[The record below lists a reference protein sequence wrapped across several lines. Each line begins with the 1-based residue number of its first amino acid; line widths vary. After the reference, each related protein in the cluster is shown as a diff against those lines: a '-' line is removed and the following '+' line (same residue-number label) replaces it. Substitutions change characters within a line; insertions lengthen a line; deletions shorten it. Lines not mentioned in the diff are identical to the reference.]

1 MGCYVL
7 AIGGTGNKI
16 LESIVYAAAADAFY
30 TVTPEGKQVSLPKL
44 TLLSVDVDSACGN
57 TTRAGRACEAYEQV
71 RRAFEHSGQVRRGF
85 QTQLDLRRWNMNLSR
100 RATSVQRMTENHA
113 GDRLLSR
120 TLFSKTE
127 ASLEYSEGF
136 RGHPDL
142 GVLFFSDLL
151 SSLDGLRAAGQ
162 PDEMNTLLDQ
172 MDAEIA
178 AGEQVKV
185 ILCGSIFGGTGA
197 SGIPALAR
205 FLHQRFQD
213 RQRRFELASMLML
226 PYYKVPPSSH
236 NEELEIVVKSADFPD
251 KARTAL
257 QYYGMTGMIRSGEED
272 RDGVFDAMYLL
283 GLPPEAFV
291 QTRIYST
298 GSQSQENDAHMLE
311 WLATRCI
318 AAFMRT
324 SMRGENAHN
333 MDCYYYQ
340 WHTPDFCWQ
349 SFDSD
354 GERYRI
360 GYGGLLKATGLFFS
374 ECYPTLRKL
383 VSGNGREAKN
393 IGYTAPYFSDINR
406 MNATQRDQL
415 EKLLTSL
422 YQFFNFYANWMV
434 QLTRTIPP
442 TMRPRQQEETLQE
455 EAAAAYRQAIVKR
468 AQQQMTAPQ
477 TAGYDDLLHDKAV
490 AQSECERLLPLIGG
504 ESWLEMLVSARHT
517 AREQLAHQD
526 QVVADQEEILHR
538 LTHQER
544 HLTSPEDVRR
554 QEEKLS
560 SLRLMRDELALR
572 LHLVE
577 EDARAAVR
585 ADLPAHYPAPV
596 SVRKGEVPANGL
608 LNAELM
614 NALSQLLT
622 QYGTDPEDRDP
633 DAVNRC
639 SLILQKKLNKLIL
652 SPVPDRRTT
661 PYAIAALGGGVC
673 KSQTPGGVMAA
684 FTATLL
690 AAVMEDRTL

>member
-30 TVTPEGKQVSLPKL
+30 TTDADGRQVSLPKL

-57 TTRAGRACEAYEQV
+57 TTRAGRAAEAYEQV
-71 RRAFEHSGQVRRGF
+71 RRAFDQHNQTRRGF
-85 QTQLDLRRWNMNLSR
+85 HTQLDLRRWNMNLSR
-100 RATSVQRMTENHA
+100 RATSVQKLTENHA

-127 ASLEYSEGF
+127 AALEYSEGF

-162 PDEMNTLLDQ
+162 PDDMNALLDQ
-172 MDAEIA
+172 MDAEMK
-178 AGEQVKV
+178 AGQQVKV

-205 FLHQRFQD
+205 FLHQRFQN
-213 RQRRFELASMLML
+213 RLSQFELASMLML

-236 NEELEIVVKSADFPD
+236 NEQLEIVVKSADFPD

-257 QYYGMTGMIRSGEED
+257 QYYGMTGMIRSGED
-272 RDGVFDAMYLL
+272 DQDGVFDAMYLL

-318 AAFMRT
+318 AAFLRT
-324 SMRGENAHN
+324 PMRGEHAHN

-354 GERYRI
+354 SERYRI
-360 GYGGLLKATGLFFS
+360 GYGGLLKASCLFFG

-383 VSGNGREAKN
+383 IGGSGRDASA
-393 IGYTAPYFSDINR
+393 IGYIAPYFTGIHR
-406 MNATQRDQL
+406 MNAAQRDQL
-415 EKLLTSL
+415 EKLLTAL
-422 YQFFNFYANWMV
+422 YQFFAFYANWMV
-434 QLTRTIPP
+434 QVTRTIPP

-455 EAAAAYRQAIVKR
+455 EAAAAYRQSILKR
-468 AQQQMTAPQ
+468 AQQQMTAPHSP
-477 TAGYDDLLHDKAV
+477 GYEDLVHDRAL
-490 AQSECERLLPLIGG
+490 AQSECDRLLPMVGG

-517 AREQLAHQD
+517 AREQLARQD
-526 QVVADQEEILHR
+526 QVVADQEEVLHR

-544 HLTSPEDVRR
+544 HLTAPEEIQR
-554 QEEKLS
+554 QEEKLA
-560 SLRLMRDELALR
+560 SLRLMRDELALK
-572 LHLVE
+572 LHLIE
-577 EDARAAVR
+577 EDMRTAVR

-596 SVRKGEVPANGL
+596 SVRKGDVPRNGL
-608 LNAELM
+608 VNAELV
-614 NALSQLLT
+614 NALSQLLS
-622 QYGTDPEDRDP
+622 QYGTDPDDRDP
-633 DAVNRC
+633 DAVSRS
-639 SLILQKKLNKLIL
+639 SLLLQKKLNQLLI

-661 PYAIAALGGGVC
+661 PYAIAALGGGTC
-673 KSQTPGGVMAA
+673 KSQTPGGVIAA

>member
-30 TVTPEGKQVSLPKL
+30 TTTADGRQVPLPKL

-57 TTRAGRACEAYEQV
+57 TTRAGRAAEAYEQV
-71 RRAFEHSGQVRRGF
+71 RRAFEQHQQIRRGF
-85 QTQLDLRRWNMNLSR
+85 HTQLDLRRWNMNLSR
-100 RATSVQRMTENHA
+100 RATSVEKLTENHA
-113 GDRLLSR
+113 GDRLLGR

-151 SSLDGLRAAGQ
+151 SSLDSLRAAGQ
-162 PDEMNTLLDQ
+162 PDEMNALLDQ
-172 MDAEIA
+172 MEADMA
-178 AGEQVKV
+178 AGQQVKV

-205 FLHQRFQD
+205 FLHQRFRSRLHQ
-213 RQRRFELASMLML
+213 FELASMLML

-236 NEELEIVVKSADFPD
+236 NEALEIVVKSADFPD
-251 KARTAL
+251 KAKTAL
-257 QYYGMTGMIRSGEED
+257 QYYGMTGMIRSGEDD

-318 AAFMRT
+318 ATFLRT
-324 SMRGENAHN
+324 PMRGENAHN

-354 GERYRI
+354 SERYRI
-360 GYGGLLKATGLFFS
+360 GYGGLLKAACLFFG

-383 VSGNGREAKN
+383 VQGSGREASA
-393 IGYTAPYFSDINR
+393 IGYTAPYFAGIHR
-406 MNATQRDQL
+406 MNATHRDQL
-415 EKLLTSL
+415 EKQLTAL
-422 YQFFNFYANWMV
+422 YQFFAFYANWMV

-455 EAAAAYRQAIVKR
+455 EAAAAYRQSIRKR
-468 AQQQMTAPQ
+468 AQQQMTNPQ
-477 TAGYDDLLHDKAV
+477 SAGYDDLLHDKAV
-490 AQSECERLLPLIGG
+490 AQSDCDRLLPLIGG

-517 AREQLAHQD
+517 ARETLAHQD
-526 QVVADQEEILHR
+526 QVVADQEEALHR

-544 HLTSPEDVRR
+544 HLTSPEEVKR
-554 QEEKLS
+554 QQDQLS
-560 SLRLMRDELALR
+560 ALRLIRDELALQ

-577 EDARAAVR
+577 EDMRTAVR

-596 SVRKGEVPANGL
+596 SVRKGEVPQNGL
-608 LNAELM
+608 LHADLV

-622 QYGTDPEDRDP
+622 QYGADPEDRDP
-633 DAVNRC
+633 DAVSRC
-639 SLILQKKLNKLIL
+639 SLLLQKKLHQLLI

-661 PYAIAALGGGVC
+661 HYAIAALGGGSC
-673 KSQTPGGVMAA
+673 KTQTPSGVIAS